1 MIAAHFQSWH
11 LHNQKVLVRADLNVP
26 IQNNQILSDF
36 KLKAFEPTL
45 HALLKQQAR
54 VIIIT
59 HLTPELSTQLLL
71 PWFNDQ
77 GYTISFAPDI
87 ETARTM
93 DNHSL
98 ILLENIRFFLGEKE
112 QSADFARALA
122 QLGTYYINDA
132 FGVLHRS
139 DTSVTLLPALFQSAH
154 RSCGLL
160 IEKELH
166 MLTPIAQAPKH
177 PYVGILGGGKPETK
191 LPLMMQLLSTVDV
204 MIVLPA
210 LSNTYADAQRQP
222 VGQSLVCKE
231 LQDACLK
238 TLHRYRNKI
247 MLPLDYQVA
256 SSTPSGALKNIRTS
270 AMNEVHDQDIIVSI
284 GPKTIARIQN
294 SIAHANMI
302 LLNGMPG
309 FSAFEYTQEAAH
321 ELLKIVTQ
329 STAQTLLC
337 GTDSIAL
344 AEKYTLLSQF
354 TYVSTGGGATLAY
367 LAGNTLPSLIYLKK

>member
-112 QSADFARALA
+112 QSADFCT
-122 QLGTYYINDA
+122 GTCTIRHL
-132 FGVLHRS
+132 LH
-139 DTSVTLLPALFQSAH
+139 Q
-154 RSCGLL
+154 
-160 IEKELH
+160 
-166 MLTPIAQAPKH
+166 
-177 PYVGILGGGKPETK
+177 
-191 LPLMMQLLSTVDV
+191 
-204 MIVLPA
+204 
-210 LSNTYADAQRQP
+210 
-222 VGQSLVCKE
+222 
-231 LQDACLK
+231 
-238 TLHRYRNKI
+238 
-247 MLPLDYQVA
+247 
-256 SSTPSGALKNIRTS
+256 
-270 AMNEVHDQDIIVSI
+270 
-284 GPKTIARIQN
+284 
-294 SIAHANMI
+294 
-302 LLNGMPG
+302 
-309 FSAFEYTQEAAH
+309 
-321 ELLKIVTQ
+321 
-329 STAQTLLC
+329 
-337 GTDSIAL
+337 
-344 AEKYTLLSQF
+344 
-354 TYVSTGGGATLAY
+354 
-367 LAGNTLPSLIYLKK
+367 